1 MFFEHRN
8 YIDAI
13 IRTGAMSRKQS
24 LFNRGIYVCLAVF
37 FACLLGNIAAAKE
50 GFEHFGSWS
59 NVEISKSEDPH
70 ATGFELTLW
79 RYQGRLLGYLSQYA
93 GPTADPPIGEVENLI
108 LDEKSGTVSFITKM
122 SIGLVYSED
131 EKKWVPSKDLYL
143 FRGTME
149 TDRIEGTFE
158 REVQMGTE
166 RVAVKEEVI
175 LRGSRRSDEFWDSK
189 NYQEWKQFYAGIL
202 KSRGPKW

>member
-1 MFFEHRN
+1 
-8 YIDAI
+8 
-13 IRTGAMSRKQS
+13 MSQKQS
-24 LFNRGIYVCLAVF
+24 LLNRGIYVCLAVF
-37 FACLLGNIAAAKE
+37 FSGLMENIGAAKE

-79 RYQGRLLGYLSQYA
+79 RYQGRLLGYLSQYV
-93 GPTADPPIGEVENLI
+93 GPTADPPIGEVEHLI
-108 LDEKSGTVSFITKM
+108 LDEKSGRVSFTAKM
-122 SIGLVYSED
+122 SIGLVYSEE

-143 FRGTME
+143 FNGIMGD
-149 TDRIEGTFE
+149 DRIEGSFE
-158 REVQMGTE
+158 MKVQKENE
-166 RVAVKEEVI
+166 RVAVKEDVI
-175 LRGSRRSDEFWDSK
+175 LKGCRGPDEFWDNK